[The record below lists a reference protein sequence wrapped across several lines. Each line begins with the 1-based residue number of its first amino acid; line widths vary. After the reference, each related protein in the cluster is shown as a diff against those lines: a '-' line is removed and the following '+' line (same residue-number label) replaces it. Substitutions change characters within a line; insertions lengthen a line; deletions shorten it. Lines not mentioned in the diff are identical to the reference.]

1 MPRTESTEPDS
12 SRRIVEHPILGTL
25 PEAQSVTITIDGQ
38 SLTAR
43 DGEPIAAALLAHGI
57 TVCRTAPES
66 GETRGPFCA
75 VGRCPDCLMTVDGVL
90 NVRACLTSVR
100 DGMRVETQIG
110 LGQWEGGAS

>member
-1 MPRTESTEPDS
+1 MPRTESTESES
-12 SRRIVEHPILGTL
+12 SRRIVEHSILGTL
-25 PEAQSVTITIDGQ
+25 PDAPKVTITIDGQ
-38 SLTAR
+38 SMVAR
-43 DGEPIAAALLAHGI
+43 DGEPIAAALLSHGI
-57 TVCRTAPES
+57 TVCRTSPES

-90 NVRACLTSVR
+90 NVRACLTPVR